1 MKKIQ
6 SDILNDETANLD
18 KKRKAEKTD
27 KVEEPKR
34 KMRKN
39 TLKPELEK

>member
-27 KVEEPKR
+27 KVEPKR
-34 KMRKN
+34 KRTKN
-39 TLKPELEK
+39 TNKPELEK